1 MKIISL
7 IFKGIPSEH
16 TSKTPHTTWGFGQ
29 RPTLLK
35 RLTTAPHPPMDAKY
49 GKPYLASNIT

>member
-1 MKIISL
+1 MISL

-16 TSKTPHTTWGFGQ
+16 TSKTPHTMWGFGQ

-35 RLTTAPHPPMDAKY
+35 RLTTVLHPAMDTKY
-49 GKPYLASNIT
+49 GKPYLVSNIT